1 MSEGIQQGHM
11 SLQYK
16 SLAIVVGAKGDEIAK
31 VAEALKQEPVQIH
44 KQRNVFYKKLDNNSK
59 LRIAVLKKSLS
70 QSIVALK

>member
-31 VAEALKQEPVQIH
+31 VAEALKRTPC
-44 KQRNVFYKKLDNNSK
+44 KYTSSGTYFTRFKKPT
-59 LRIAVLKKSLS
+59 
-70 QSIVALK
+70 IVNCK

>member
-31 VAEALKQEPVQIH
+31 VAEALKQEPRANTQAAERIL
-44 KQRNVFYKKLDNNSK
+44 QEIRQQSSIANSDFK
-59 LRIAVLKKSLS
+59 EKVKSVHRS
-70 QSIVALK
+70 A